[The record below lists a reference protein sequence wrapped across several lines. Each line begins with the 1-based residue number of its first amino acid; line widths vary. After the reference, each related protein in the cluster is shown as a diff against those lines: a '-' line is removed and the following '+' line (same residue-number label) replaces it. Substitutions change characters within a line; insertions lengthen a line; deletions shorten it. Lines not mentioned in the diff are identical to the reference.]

1 MNWMKNAGEGKSASF
16 PVQNNDNVHN
26 PCFVGP
32 GYFQIS
38 GTKAP
43 ISQTHIIK
51 TKLPTRQVTAKF
63 TQNSPALETRREEC
77 GETVRVEP
85 SGWNLTPGH
94 INHAKLWKLCPLV
107 RPRCI
112 ENCQLDYITRGYNFC
127 TTPKNSCNLADKLS
141 RHFAT
146 AKPLPKWNVTKNFCK
161 HPRYQISRKSAQWK
175 PTSFM
180 RTDVTTL
187 TGKKRRNM
195 GLRLPNFSFMPLGSL
210 YI

>member
-1 MNWMKNAGEGKSASF
+1 MFPTTQVNESDKNCMKNADEGKSVNF

-43 ISQTHIIK
+43 ISQTHITK
-51 TKLPTRQVTAKF
+51 TKMTTRQETAKF
-63 TQNSPALETRREEC
+63 TKNSPARETRREEC
-77 GETVRVEP
+77 GKTVRVEP

-94 INHAKLWKLCPLV
+94 INHAKLSKLCPLV

-146 AKPLPKWNVTKNFCK
+146 AKPLPK
-161 HPRYQISRKSAQWK
+161 
-175 PTSFM
+175 
-180 RTDVTTL
+180 
-187 TGKKRRNM
+187 
-195 GLRLPNFSFMPLGSL
+195 
-210 YI
+210 